1 MFNDIG
7 MKMFDLS
14 ETNNSFVTQLRTA
27 TSAISILTSSRRK
40 KSEKARFHNITCVDM
55 KHKITNGSQKN
66 HRSQHK
72 RKKKKKKRKLWSEA
86 DMERAIDMVVRLG
99 MSCRGAAKTCN
110 VSRSTLWVR
119 LKKEKNFSSI
129 DMEDEEL

>member
-1 MFNDIG
+1 VS
-7 MKMFDLS
+7 DLS
-14 ETNNSFVTQLRTA
+14 ETSNSFVAQLRTA

-55 KHKITNGSQKN
+55 KHKITSGSQKT
-66 HRSQHK
+66 HRSQQQKNK

-110 VSRSTLWVR
+110 VPRSTLLTR
-119 LKKEKNFSSI
+119 LRKEQNFSSSI